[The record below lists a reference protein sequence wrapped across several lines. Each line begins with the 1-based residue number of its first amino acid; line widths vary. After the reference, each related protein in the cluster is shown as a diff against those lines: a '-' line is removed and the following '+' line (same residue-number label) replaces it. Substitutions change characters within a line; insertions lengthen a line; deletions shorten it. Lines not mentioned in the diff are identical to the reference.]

1 MKIEQNNQTIIAVCS
16 FLANH
21 LNFFILTAAI
31 LEFFILILCILK
43 LFPVKNK
50 VRDLQKKKTQAA
62 GMPYHNGKKLN
73 KVNIVH
79 VNMDYAEFEQ
89 VRNNYQKSES
99 IYNVYTQIIQIF
111 PLLGILGTVAGLYLA
126 VSSGEN
132 LYHGVGFALSS
143 TIYGLIATIFYK
155 IIDIILETFI
165 ILPIEEGMENF
176 EKDFGLDFEKS
187 TPTIS

>member
-1 MKIEQNNQTIIAVCS
+1 
-16 FLANH
+16 
-21 LNFFILTAAI
+21 
-31 LEFFILILCILK
+31 
-43 LFPVKNK
+43 
-50 VRDLQKKKTQAA
+50 
-62 GMPYHNGKKLN
+62 MPYHNGKKLN